1 VKRSR
6 LRTQVLIKAISSPW
20 AAIPVVAG
28 AGATALAAL
37 LGVLGHP
44 SGMLSFVGISGLLF
58 GAGMAATRLLLG
70 TESLVASVY
79 EGSMK
84 DESGEHEAFLR
95 QLAQRLRADGDE
107 RTGECLEQL
116 RRLHKRLSKSGLV
129 DGAEVSPMLPEIQRK
144 VEQLHWSCL
153 RSLEKSLDFWQAALE
168 MATPNARQEMLGRR
182 EQLLEEVEGS
192 IRHLAATVDHLR
204 AKQLSRDDRGG
215 ELAEV
220 RKELEMG
227 LEVARRVERRMDEL
241 EDGIGNREQRES

>member
-1 VKRSR
+1 
-6 LRTQVLIKAISSPW
+6 VLIKAVSSPW
-20 AAIPVVAG
+20 VAVPAVAG

-44 SGMLSFVGISGLLF
+44 SGMLSFVGLSGLLF
-58 GAGMAATRLLLG
+58 GAGMAATRLLLD

-84 DESGEHEAFLR
+84 DESESGEHETYLR

-107 RTGECLEQL
+107 RTRECLEQL
-116 RRLHKRLSKSGLV
+116 RRLHRRMSKSGLV
-129 DGAEVSPMLPEIQRK
+129 DGEGSSPMLPEIRRK

-153 RSLEKSLDFWQAALE
+153 RSLEKSLDFWQAAME
-168 MATPNARQEMLGRR
+168 MATPSARQEMLGRR

-215 ELAEV
+215 ELVEV

-227 LEVARRVERRMDEL
+227 LEVARRVERRIDEL
-241 EDGIGNREQRES
+241 EGGMGSREQPES